1 MTVKDLSQYYYTAR
15 NIVKRENRLLELN
28 NSIISSSKISDV
40 KVSSSFTNNDVVS
53 RIASS
58 MAELK
63 TLLEKDYEKLLQ
75 EEIKINEFLTTIED
89 EDIKY
94 IIISRFLEFKNWN
107 DIADEMHFT
116 RTAPYYKLKNYLRKE
131 RIKNE

>member
-89 EDIKY
+89 E
-94 IIISRFLEFKNWN
+94 
-107 DIADEMHFT
+107 
-116 RTAPYYKLKNYLRKE
+116 E
-131 RIKNE
+131 RLGVGLLA